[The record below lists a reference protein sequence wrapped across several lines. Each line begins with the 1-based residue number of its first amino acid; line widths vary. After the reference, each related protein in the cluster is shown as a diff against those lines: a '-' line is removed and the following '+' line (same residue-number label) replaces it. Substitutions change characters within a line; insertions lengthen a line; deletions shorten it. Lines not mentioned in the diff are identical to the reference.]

1 MNNSESTDFFRKR
14 LLSLDLFRG
23 LTMFLLIAEG
33 RRFYDA
39 LNEMIPQ
46 DSALSGLIKNF
57 YHHEW
62 NGLYFWDLIQPFFM
76 FIVGVAMV
84 YSLQK
89 RWDRGDTWNQTFKHI
104 LRRCLIL
111 FLFGVIL
118 ACGWKKALVWELW
131 NVLVQLSFT
140 ILVAFLIFRLSLV
153 NQFIISI
160 GLLLL
165 TELAYRLFP
174 LAGYDQPFV
183 MGHNFGSWMD
193 TVLMGKINPK
203 GWVAINCIPT
213 AAHTIWGVIVGKLLI
228 SKRSD
233 IQKIKIIAF
242 AGLFGVL
249 LGYGMDLTAI
259 TPIIKRISTSSF
271 IIVSGGWALLAM
283 AFFYWLIDIKGYK
296 NWTTFFAI
304 VGMNSIFIYMFSGT
318 IGGQWLNGYMM
329 IYSDGFF
336 SIFGASSAM
345 IKLTNALIVWGIEW
359 YLCYWL
365 YKRKIFF
372 RI

>member
-1 MNNSESTDFFRKR
+1 MKNSEQTGFFDKR

-23 LTMFLLIAEG
+23 LTMFFLIAEG
-33 RRFYDA
+33 RKFYDA
-39 LNEMIPQ
+39 LSEMISH
-46 DSALSGLIKNF
+46 DSIFNGLIKNF

-104 LRRCLIL
+104 LRRCMIL
-111 FLFGVIL
+111 FAFGVIL
-118 ACGWKKALVWELW
+118 ACGWRKELIWELW

-140 ILVAFLIFRLSLV
+140 ILIAFLFFRLSLL
-153 NQFIISI
+153 NQLVISI
-160 GLLLL
+160 GLLIFA
-165 TELAYRLFP
+165 ELAYRSFP
-174 LAGYDQPFV
+174 VAGFDQPFV

-193 TVLMGKINPK
+193 RVLMGKINPE
-203 GWVAINCIPT
+203 GWVAVNCVPT
-213 AAHTIWGVIVGKLLI
+213 AAHTIWGVIVGKILI
-228 SKRSD
+228 GNRSEM
-233 IQKIKIIAF
+233 QKIKIIAI
-242 AGLFGVL
+242 AGLIGIT
-249 LGYGMDLTAI
+249 LGYSMDYAGV

-271 IIVSGGWALLAM
+271 VIVSGGWALLAM
-283 AFFYWLIDIKGYK
+283 AFFYWLIDLKGFK
-296 NWTTFFAI
+296 MWTIFFTI
-304 VGMNSIFIYMFSGT
+304 VGINSIFIYMFSGT
-318 IGGQWLNGYMM
+318 IGSQWLNGYMM
-329 IYSDGFF
+329 IYTDGFF
-336 SIFGASSAM
+336 SMLGVSSGI
-345 IKLTNALIVWGIEW
+345 IKLSNALIVLGIEW

>member
-1 MNNSESTDFFRKR
+1 MNNSESTGFLGKR
-14 LLSLDLFRG
+14 LLSLDFFRG
-23 LTMFLLIAEG
+23 LTMFFLIAEG
-33 RRFYDA
+33 RKFYDA
-39 LNEMIPQ
+39 LNEMISP
-46 DSALSGLIKNF
+46 DSFFHGIIKNF

-76 FIVGVAMV
+76 FIVGIAMV

-111 FLFGVIL
+111 FAFGVLL
-118 ACGWKKALVWELW
+118 ACGWKKELVWALW

-140 ILVAFLIFRLSLV
+140 IMVAFLIFRLSLIK
-153 NQFIISI
+153 QFIISI
-160 GLLLL
+160 GLLIF
-165 TELAYRLFP
+165 TELVYRLFP
-174 LAGYDQPFV
+174 VAGYNQAFV

-193 TVLMGKINPK
+193 MVLMGNINPK

-213 AAHTIWGVIVGKLLI
+213 AAHTIWGVIVGKILI
-228 SKRSD
+228 SKRLEME
-233 IQKIKIIAF
+233 KVKIIAIF
-242 AGLFGVL
+242 GLIGVV
-249 LGYGMDLTAI
+249 LGYSMDWVGL

-271 IIVSGGWALLAM
+271 VIVSGGWALLAL
-283 AFFYWLIDIKGYK
+283 AFFYWLIDIKGHK
-296 NWTTFFAI
+296 KMIIFFTI

-329 IYSDGFF
+329 IYTDGLL
-336 SIFGASSAM
+336 SPIGVSSGI
-345 IKLTNALIVWGIEW
+345 IKLINALSVLGIEW

-365 YKRKIFF
+365 YKQKIFF